1 MRTKRRKLRMRSG
14 GDEMI
19 IGIKDAA
26 KLIGIF
32 IISCCAVFVCTL
44 FLNFNL
50 DIVSIKAALTAGP
63 MTMFYDAQ
71 VSTGKVISAISGG
84 CLLITS
90 IVMLFFYIKHYT
102 DAHGKELGILI
113 ALGYSDM
120 KIA

>member
-1 MRTKRRKLRMRSG
+1 MRSG

-71 VSTGKVISAISGG
+71 VSTGKVISAISGV

-90 IVMLFFYIKHYT
+90 IVMLFFYIKQYT
-102 DAHGKELGILI
+102 DAHGKSWGF
-113 ALGYSDM
+113 
-120 KIA
+120 